1 MISEAVAILSHS
13 AMLCTILS
21 FQVVIMSNHQPI
33 KGAIAIV
40 TAGFLFAC
48 VNTLIP
54 KLTSVSSID
63 SSVVALVQYLAA
75 FIFLL
80 PSMGNIGFVQSLKT
94 QHFGLH
100 CLRVFLSAIGIQ
112 CWTAA
117 LAYPIPIWQGIAL
130 LMTSPLFVTI
140 GSGLFLKEKVDKTR
154 WIATFLGFI
163 GAMIILEP
171 WSDQFEWVA
180 LLPVAAAFFWAC
192 YSLMVK
198 KLSAYDSPTT
208 MVAYLFILIT
218 PFNLLIALTNLSP
231 QGFSLPSFSDFGF
244 LILIGFF
251 TALAQLALAKAYNL
265 ADASYIQPFDFIKL
279 PLNVLAGW
287 LVFSWVP
294 PGKLWLG
301 AAIIIA
307 TTMYITHSETKQQR
321 KND

>member
-1 MISEAVAILSHS
+1 
-13 AMLCTILS
+13 
-21 FQVVIMSNHQPI
+21 MSNHQPV
-33 KGAIAIV
+33 KGAIAII

-54 KLTSVSSID
+54 KLTSVSAID
-63 SSVVALVQYLAA
+63 ASVIALVQYLVA
-75 FIFLL
+75 FIFLM
-80 PSMGNIGFVQSLKT
+80 PSMANMGFFQSLKT
-94 QHFGLH
+94 KHFGMH
-100 CLRVFLSAIGIQ
+100 CFRVFLSAIGIQ
-112 CWTAA
+112 CWTMA

-140 GSGLFLKEKVDKTR
+140 GSGLFLKEKVDAKR
-154 WIATFLGFI
+154 WVATFLGFV

-171 WSDQFEWVA
+171 WAENFDWVV

-198 KLSAYDSPTT
+198 KLSSEDSPTT

-231 QGFSLPSFSDFGF
+231 EGFSLPSFSDFGF
-244 LILIGFF
+244 LILLGFL
-251 TALAQLALAKAYNL
+251 TALAQLAVAKAYNL

-287 LVFSWVP
+287 LVFNWVP

-301 AAIIIA
+301 AAIIIGA
-307 TTMYITHSETKQQR
+307 TMYITHAEAKQTK
-321 KND
+321 NGA

>member
-1 MISEAVAILSHS
+1 
-13 AMLCTILS
+13 
-21 FQVVIMSNHQPI
+21 MSNHQPV
-33 KGAIAIV
+33 KGAIAII

-54 KLTSVSSID
+54 KLTSVSAID
-63 SSVVALVQYLAA
+63 ASVIALVQYLVA
-75 FIFLL
+75 FVFLM
-80 PSMGNIGFVQSLKT
+80 PSMTNMGFFQSLKT
-94 QHFGLH
+94 KHFGMH
-100 CLRVFLSAIGIQ
+100 CFRVFLSAIGIQ
-112 CWTAA
+112 CWTMA
-117 LAYPIPIWQGIAL
+117 LAHPIPIWQGIAL

-140 GSGLFLKEKVDKTR
+140 GSGLFLKEKVDAKR
-154 WIATFLGFI
+154 WVATFLGFV

-171 WSDQFEWVA
+171 WAENFDWVV

-198 KLSAYDSPTT
+198 KLSSEDSPTT

-231 QGFSLPSFSDFGF
+231 EGFSLPSFSDFGF
-244 LILIGFF
+244 LILLGFL
-251 TALAQLALAKAYNL
+251 TALAQLAVAKAYNL

-287 LVFSWVP
+287 LVFNWVP

-301 AAIIIA
+301 AAIIIGA
-307 TTMYITHSETKQQR
+307 TMYITHAEAKQTKNR
-321 KND
+321 T

>member
-1 MISEAVAILSHS
+1 MSHHHP
-13 AMLCTILS
+13 
-21 FQVVIMSNHQPI
+21 V
-33 KGAIAIV
+33 KGAIAII

-54 KLTSVSSID
+54 KLTSVSTID
-63 SSVVALVQYLAA
+63 ASVIALVQYLVA
-75 FIFLL
+75 FVFLM
-80 PSMGNIGFVQSLKT
+80 PSMANMGFFQSLRTK
-94 QHFGLH
+94 HFGMH
-100 CLRVFLSAIGIQ
+100 CFRVFLSAIGIQ
-112 CWTAA
+112 CWTMA

-140 GSGLFLKEKVDKTR
+140 GSGLFLKEKVDTKR
-154 WIATFLGFI
+154 WIVTFLGFV

-171 WSDQFEWVA
+171 WSENFEWVV

-198 KLSAYDSPTT
+198 KLSNEDSPTT

-231 QGFSLPSFSDFGF
+231 EGFSLPSFSDFGF
-244 LILIGFF
+244 LILLGFF
-251 TALAQLALAKAYNL
+251 TALAQLAVAKAYSL

-287 LVFSWVP
+287 LVFNWVP
-294 PGKLWLG
+294 LGKLWLG
-301 AAIIIA
+301 AAIIIGA
-307 TTMYITHSETKQQR
+307 TMYITHAEAKQSQQ
-321 KND
+321 K

>member
-1 MISEAVAILSHS
+1 MVDFMA
-13 AMLCTILS
+13 
-21 FQVVIMSNHQPI
+21 NHQPV
-33 KGAIAIV
+33 KGSIAII

-54 KLTSVSSID
+54 KLTSVSAID
-63 SSVVALVQYLAA
+63 ASVIALVQYLVA
-75 FIFLL
+75 FIFLM
-80 PSMGNIGFVQSLKT
+80 PSMANMGFFQSLKT
-94 QHFGLH
+94 KHFGMH
-100 CLRVFLSAIGIQ
+100 CFRVFLSAIGIQ
-112 CWTAA
+112 CWTMA
-117 LAYPIPIWQGIAL
+117 LAYLIPIWQGIAL

-140 GSGLFLKEKVDKTR
+140 GSGLFLKEKVDTKR
-154 WIATFLGFI
+154 WIATFLGFV

-171 WSDQFEWVA
+171 WSENFEWVV

-198 KLSAYDSPTT
+198 KLSSEDSPTT

-231 QGFSLPSFSDFGF
+231 EGFSLPSFSDFGF
-244 LILIGFF
+244 LILLGFF
-251 TALAQLALAKAYNL
+251 TALAQLAVAKAYSL

-287 LVFSWVP
+287 LVFNWVP

-301 AAIIIA
+301 AAIIIGA
-307 TTMYITHSETKQQR
+307 TMYITHAEAKQSQQ
-321 KND
+321 K

>member
-1 MISEAVAILSHS
+1 MVDFMA
-13 AMLCTILS
+13 
-21 FQVVIMSNHQPI
+21 NHQPV
-33 KGAIAIV
+33 KGAIAII

-54 KLTSVSSID
+54 KLTSVSAID
-63 SSVVALVQYLAA
+63 ASVIALVQYLVA
-75 FIFLL
+75 FIFLM
-80 PSMGNIGFVQSLKT
+80 PSMANMGFFQSLKT
-94 QHFGLH
+94 KHFGMH
-100 CLRVFLSAIGIQ
+100 CFRVFLSAIGIQ
-112 CWTAA
+112 CWTMA
-117 LAYPIPIWQGIAL
+117 LAYLIPIWQGIAL

-140 GSGLFLKEKVDKTR
+140 GSGLFLKEKVDTKR
-154 WIATFLGFI
+154 WIATFLGFV

-171 WSDQFEWVA
+171 WSENFEWVV

-198 KLSAYDSPTT
+198 KLSNEDSPTT

-231 QGFSLPSFSDFGF
+231 EGFSLPSFSDFGF
-244 LILIGFF
+244 LILLGFF
-251 TALAQLALAKAYNL
+251 TALAQLAVAKAYSL

-287 LVFSWVP
+287 LVFNWVP

-301 AAIIIA
+301 AAIIIGA
-307 TTMYITHSETKQQR
+307 TMYITHAEAKQSQQ
-321 KND
+321 K